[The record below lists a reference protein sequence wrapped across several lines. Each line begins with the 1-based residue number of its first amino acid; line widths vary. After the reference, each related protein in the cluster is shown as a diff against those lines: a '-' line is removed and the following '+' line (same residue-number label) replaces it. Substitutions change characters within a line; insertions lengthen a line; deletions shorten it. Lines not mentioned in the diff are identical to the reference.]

1 MNNTITIDL
10 RRFPVAVKN
19 ADGDILNDSIV
30 ISKNQLQ
37 AAQIVG
43 QSSKEIISR
52 MYLRKGFK
60 VLDIGKAEKKS
71 VSINL
76 DSLWDMLDKYGV
88 ED

>member
-30 ISKNQLQ
+30 LSKNQLQ

-43 QSSKEIISR
+43 QSSKELICR
-52 MYLRKGFK
+52 LYYRKGFK

-71 VSINL
+71 VSINP

-88 ED
+88 GD